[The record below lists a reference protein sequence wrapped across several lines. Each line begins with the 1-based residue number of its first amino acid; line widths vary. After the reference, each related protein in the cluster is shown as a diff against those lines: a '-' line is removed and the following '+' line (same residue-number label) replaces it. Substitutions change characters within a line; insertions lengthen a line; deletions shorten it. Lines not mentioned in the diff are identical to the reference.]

1 MRVAVLFTAITIIAL
16 QAMPCD
22 AASKKTTQAKPIPTQ
37 KMRDTRASEFHAP
50 SPTFRGWDYLVERL
64 RHNGVNDHDLR
75 AIYSSPRMPYFTFVP
90 FSLRPREPASMYSGF
105 AKPKYRHLGAEF
117 ITRRK
122 RDFDTVEATLKVP
135 REVVAAILVVE
146 SQIGKHTGTEMI
158 VYRLSRLASANAP
171 ENLRHNY
178 KLQKAKDRSVTFE
191 QVKKRGRYL
200 EQTFLPEVPALI
212 SIAKRNGINP
222 LDMRGSSAG
231 AFGMPQFLP
240 SAFIRYGMDGNK
252 DGLIS
257 LHNEE
262 DAMWSTANYLANFG
276 FRRDIPLQEKR
287 SIIWRYNRSKS
298 YIDTIISLS
307 EGIREEAQV
316 KSQIS
321 AYDSGASLQQASR
334 K

>member
-1 MRVAVLFTAITIIAL
+1 VRRGIILTALMMLCLYAL
-16 QAMPCD
+16 PCE
-22 AASKKTTQAKPIPTQ
+22 AASKKTSPHNPVTAQGS
-37 KMRDTRASEFHAP
+37 RDTPVSEFRAP

-64 RHNGVNDHDLR
+64 RHNGVSDHDLR
-75 AIYSSPRMPYFTFVP
+75 AIYGSPRMPYFTFVP

-105 AKPKYRHLGAEF
+105 AKPKYRQIGAEF
-117 ITRRK
+117 IIRK
-122 RDFDTVEATLKVP
+122 RADFDTVEATLKVP

-146 SQIGKHTGTEMI
+146 SQIGKHTGSEMI
-158 VYRLSRLASANAP
+158 IFRLSRLASANAP

-178 KLQKAKDRSVTFE
+178 KLQKAKDRSITFE

-200 EQTFLPEVPALI
+200 EQTFLPEIPALI
-212 SIAKRNGINP
+212 SITKKNHVNP
-222 LDMRGSSAG
+222 FDMKGSSAG

-240 SAFIRYGMDGNK
+240 SAFIRYGIDGNK

-262 DAMWSTANYLANFG
+262 DALWSTANYLANFG

-298 YIDTIISLS
+298 YIDTILSLS
-307 EGIREEAQV
+307 EGIRAEARIRT
-316 KSQIS
+316 K
-321 AYDSGASLQQASR
+321 R
-334 K
+334 